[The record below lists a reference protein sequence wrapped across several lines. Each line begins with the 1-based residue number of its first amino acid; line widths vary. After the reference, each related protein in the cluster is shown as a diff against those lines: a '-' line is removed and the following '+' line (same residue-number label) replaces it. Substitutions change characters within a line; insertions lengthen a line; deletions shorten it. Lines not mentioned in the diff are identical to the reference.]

1 MNGEE
6 MFDRLVNRLIQSET
20 RLAQVRQSNKA
31 ALARVNELERQIE
44 DDARVREL
52 EKRLSASCDDA
63 AKWQAAAEEHNHT
76 AASLR
81 YTAAE
86 WRRRAETAETDLKA
100 LRQPMEEGR

>member
-31 ALARVNELERQIE
+31 ALAQVNELERQIE

-52 EKRLSASCDDA
+52 DA
-63 AKWQAAAEEHNHT
+63 AKWQAVTEEHGRKVADLHY
-76 AASLR
+76 ACG
-81 YTAAE
+81 E
-86 WRRRAETAETDLKA
+86 WRKQAERWEEKATAWRLS
-100 LRQPMEEGR
+100 MEEGR

>member
-31 ALARVNELERQIE
+31 ALAQVNELERQIE
-44 DDARVREL
+44 DDARVRDL

-63 AKWQAAAEEHNHT
+63 AKW
-76 AASLR
+76 
-81 YTAAE
+81 
-86 WRRRAETAETDLKA
+86 RAEAGRLHAELAIFGSSGKIVG
-100 LRQPMEEGR
+100 EGR